1 MKKWFKKI
9 SIALGRKKNTSD
21 QKIEKKIKSFDP
33 TISNTAE
40 TAKTKAAPPEKIEIK
55 PIIAKEAPPKKIE
68 IKPTITKEAPPEK
81 IEIKPTIAKEAP
93 PEKTKTET
101 EHENIKKSWFNKLG
115 VNFKKTSSSIKEA
128 IFSKRLDE
136 NFIANIED
144 AFLLSDLGVSY
155 TNLLIDELKKK
166 KFDDKNIKN
175 QISNFLLSQFSEI
188 NHDLD
193 LKSEKKI
200 KSVIIFRSKRVR

>member
-55 PIIAKEAPPKKIE
+55 PIIAKEAPPK
-68 IKPTITKEAPPEK
+68 K